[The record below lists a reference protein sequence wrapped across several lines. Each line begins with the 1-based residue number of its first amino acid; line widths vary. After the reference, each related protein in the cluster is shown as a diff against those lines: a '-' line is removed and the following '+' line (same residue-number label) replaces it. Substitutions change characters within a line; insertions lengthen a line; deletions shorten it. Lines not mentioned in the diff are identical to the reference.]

1 MPAAARTLVEVGG
14 RDLSLSNLDKVLWP
28 DDGYTKGDLIDYYRS
43 VSEWLLPHLRER
55 PLTMERYPDGIAA
68 QPFWE
73 KNAPRGMPSW
83 IETVAVPSDN
93 GRRKTIDFIVCNDEA
108 TLVYV
113 ANLASIVLH
122 VWTSRTGSLERP
134 DLVLFDLDPHFCS
147 IATLARVAVRF
158 RDTIASMGLEP
169 LVKTTGGKGLH
180 VVIPLV
186 PQYTYD
192 VAKTFAELIARRI
205 HEEAPELTTLQRT
218 IAKRPK
224 GTVYLDWVQVGEG
237 KTMAAP
243 FSVRARPKAPVS
255 WPLGW
260 DEVEAMTRKRAPD
273 TAKEM
278 ARWTIEN
285 VPGLLKKGGDRW
297 AGRGWKEQR
306 LEPAL
311 KKARQLW
318 G

>member
-1 MPAAARTLVEVGG
+1 VPAAVRTLVKVGD
-14 RDLSLSNLDKVLWP
+14 RELSLSNLDKVLWP
-28 DDGYTKGDLIDYYRS
+28 EDGYTKGDLIRYYRD
-43 VSEWLLPHLRER
+43 VADWIVPHLRGR
-55 PLTMERYPDGIAA
+55 PLTMERYPNGIGE

-73 KNAPRGMPSW
+73 KNAPRGLPSW
-83 IETVAVPSDN
+83 IETVAVPSED
-93 GRRKTIDFIVCNDEA
+93 GRRKTIDFIVCNDEP

-122 VWTSRTGSLERP
+122 VWTSRVGSLDRP
-134 DLVLFDLDPHFCS
+134 DFVLFDLDPYES
-147 IATLARVAVRF
+147 SLATLARVAVRF
-158 RDTIASMGLEP
+158 RDIVASIGLEP
-169 LVKTTGGKGLH
+169 LVKTTGGKGFHL
-180 VVIPLV
+180 VIPLV
-186 PQYTYD
+186 PRYTYD
-192 VAKTFAELIARRI
+192 VAKAFAELIARRV
-205 HEEAPELTTLQRT
+205 HEELPHLTTLERT
-218 IAKRPK
+218 IVKRPK

-243 FSVRARPKAPVS
+243 FSVRPRPRAPVS

-273 TAKEM
+273 TRPEM

-285 VPGLLKKGGDRW
+285 VPDLLRKNGDLW
-297 AGRGWKEQR
+297 GGRGWKEQR

-311 KKARQLW
+311 KKAKALW

>member
-1 MPAAARTLVEVGG
+1 MPAVARTLVRVGN
-14 RDLSLSNLDKVLWP
+14 RELSVSNLDKVLWP
-28 DDGYTKGDLIDYYRS
+28 DDGYTKGDLIEYYRS
-43 VSEWLLPHLRER
+43 VAEWIVPHLKGR
-55 PLTMERYPDGIAA
+55 PLTMERYPNGIDA
-68 QPFWE
+68 PTFWE
-73 KNAPRGMPSW
+73 KNAPRGLPPW
-83 IETVAVPSDN
+83 IETVAVPSDD
-93 GRRKTIDFIVCNDEA
+93 GRRKTIDFILCNDEA

-122 VWTSRTGSLERP
+122 VWQSHVGSLERP
-134 DLVLFDLDPHFCS
+134 DYLLFDLDPNRCS
-147 IATLARVAVRF
+147 IATLARVAIHF
-158 RDTIASMGLEP
+158 RDMVRELGLEP

-180 VVIPLV
+180 LVIPLALR
-186 PQYTYD
+186 YSYD
-192 VAKTFAELIARRI
+192 AAKMFGELIARRVHDEI
-205 HEEAPELTTLQRT
+205 PKLTTLERT
-218 IAKRPK
+218 IAKRPA
-224 GTVYLDWVQVGEG
+224 GTVMLDWVQVGEG

-243 FSVRARPKAPVS
+243 FSVRPHPKAPVS

-273 TAKEM
+273 TAGEM